1 MKTNNVG
8 YIMNDSFE
16 IHGGVPLCGSV
27 AVRAAKNAVLPM
39 MAAALLASDGIVR
52 LQNVPDIADLRT
64 MIEVLEC
71 LGARVV
77 FDRQSSELSIDATAV
92 SSTEA
97 PYHLVNRMRASFVV
111 MGPLLARFNEA
122 RVSQPG
128 GCAIGSR
135 PIDQHLRGF
144 ARLGANII
152 DEHGFT
158 VARARDLHGA
168 NVFFDRPTHTGT
180 ENVLMA
186 ATLARGRTT
195 LFNAAQDPEVADL
208 ARLLNAMGAKVSF
221 DGGSKIII
229 DGVES
234 LHGADFC
241 PIGDRLEAGT
251 YLCATMCAGGSVR
264 VLGID
269 PEHLAMPL
277 FKLEEMGARVALIDG
292 GVSLEAPK
300 VIQPVN
306 IVTDPYP
313 GFPTDLQP
321 QFIAALSLARG
332 VSNVWERI
340 FEHRFIF
347 VNDLLRLGAQV
358 THQADRATIEG
369 VATLEG
375 ARVEAT
381 DIRAGAGLIAA
392 CLGARGVSIIEQVRH
407 IDRGYEGIERRLG
420 QLGAKIVRRELP

>member
-1 MKTNNVG
+1 MEEF
-8 YIMNDSFE
+8 FE
-16 IHGGVPLCGSV
+16 IHGGAPLCGSV

-39 MAAALLASDGIVR
+39 RAAALLASDGVVR
-52 LQNVPDIADLRT
+52 LRNVPDIADLRT
-64 MIEVLEC
+64 MIEVLEF
-71 LGARVV
+71 LGAKVV
-77 FDRQSSELSIDATAV
+77 LERTNNDLSIDATAV
-92 SSTEA
+92 ASTEA

-152 DEHGFT
+152 DERGYT
-158 VARARDLHGA
+158 VARAKDLRGA
-168 NVFFDRPTHTGT
+168 SVFFDRPTHTGT
-180 ENVLMA
+180 ENVMMA

-195 LFNAAQDPEVADL
+195 LYNAAQDPEVADL
-208 ARLLNAMGAKVSF
+208 ARLLNAMGANILF
-221 DGGSKIII
+221 EGGSKIII
-229 DGVES
+229 DGVEK
-234 LHGADFC
+234 LHGADFY

-251 YLCATMCAGGSVR
+251 YLCAAMCAGGSVEI
-264 VLGID
+264 LGID
-269 PEHLAMPL
+269 AEHLAMPL
-277 FKLEEMGARVALIDG
+277 FKLEEMGARVSRFDG

-300 VIQPVN
+300 VIQPVSL
-306 IVTDPYP
+306 VTDPYP

-347 VNDLLRLGAQV
+347 VNDLLRLGAQIS
-358 THQADRATIEG
+358 HQADRATIEG
-369 VATLEG
+369 VASLEG
-375 ARVEAT
+375 ARVEAS
-381 DIRAGAGLIAA
+381 DIRAGAGLILA
-392 CLGARGVSIIEQVRH
+392 CLAARGVSFVEKPQH
-407 IDRGYEGIERRLG
+407 IARGYERIEERLG
-420 QLGAKIVRRELP
+420 LLGAKIFRKDRP